1 MNFNN
6 YGRAVFFALIL
17 VLGCACTTG
26 NADGKEPDRAQT
38 GLETRMLR
46 IVTAAGELAVEAELA
61 RTERERET
69 GLMFRTELEDGKG
82 MLFIFEHDQVLS
94 FWMKNTLIPLSIAY
108 IAYDGTIVDIRDMRP
123 RVLQPVQS
131 TRSVRYALEVP
142 RGWFTGAGVKTGDKV
157 LNL

>member
-1 MNFNN
+1 MNFNKS
-6 YGRAVFFALIL
+6 GTAVFFAL
-17 VLGCACTTG
+17 VLAVGCACTPRNEG
-26 NADGKEPDRAQT
+26 EKEPDRAQT
-38 GLETRMLR
+38 GLEIRELR
-46 IVTAAGELAVEAELA
+46 IAAAEGELTLEAELA
-61 RTERERET
+61 RTDRERET

-108 IAYDGTIVDIRDMRP
+108 IAYDGTIVDIRDMQP
-123 RVLQPVQS
+123 QVLQPVQS

-142 RGWFTGAGVKTGDKV
+142 QGWFARAGIKTGDRI

>member
-1 MNFNN
+1 MNFNKS
-6 YGRAVFFALIL
+6 GRAVFFALIL
-17 VLGCACTTG
+17 VLGCACTG
-26 NADGKEPDRAQT
+26 GKEPDRAQT
-38 GLETRMLR
+38 GLEARTLR
-46 IVTAAGELAVEAELA
+46 VVTAAGDLAVEAELA

-69 GLMFRTELEDGKG
+69 GLMFRTGLEDGKG

-108 IAYDGTIVDIRDMRP
+108 IAYDGTIVDIRDMYP
-123 RVLQPVQS
+123 QVLQPVQS

-142 RGWFTGAGVKTGDKV
+142 QGWFTRAGVETGDKV